1 MKVYLVILNY
11 LTMKCVVNKM
21 KSEIVNKG
29 LKLIEDASLIL
40 ESISNKPGVTCYQF
54 FEALDIAEIWCEDR
68 RDALYLAATTI
79 ESSMETL
86 NDSSNLTIH

>member
-1 MKVYLVILNY
+1 
-11 LTMKCVVNKM
+11 MKCVVNKM

-68 RDALYLAATTI
+68 VILRYTDQREDNEQRI
-79 ESSMETL
+79 S
-86 NDSSNLTIH
+86 